1 MLEPLN
7 LEKRGGVV
15 IPLLGVIFDFDGV
28 IADTEPLHLKAYQDV
43 LADGPLVLDADAY
56 YSRYLGF
63 DDIGVFTKLAADQ
76 VVPLKPA
83 DLSRLIEVKSRR
95 FMELVTTEK
104 VLVPGARD
112 CIERLAADL
121 ALGIASGSL
130 RHEIEE
136 ILRHTDLRRHFM
148 TIVAADDVKR
158 AKPAP
163 DCYTRAVELLG
174 IGLGQPSVPG
184 SFVAIE
190 DSSWGIE
197 AANAA
202 GIPCLAVA
210 HTYPA
215 EALTEAARVVSELG
229 EVDCSLLKELC

>member
-1 MLEPLN
+1 M
-7 LEKRGGVV
+7 
-15 IPLLGVIFDFDGV
+15 PLLGVIFDFDGV

-43 LADGPLVLDADAY
+43 LVDGPLVLAADAY

-63 DDIGVFTKLAADQ
+63 DDVGVFTELAADQ
-76 VVPLKPA
+76 AVALEPA
-83 DLSRLIEVKSRR
+83 ELSRLIEVKSRR
-95 FMELVTTEK
+95 FMELAATAET
-104 VLVPGARD
+104 LFPGARE

-121 ALGIASGSL
+121 PLGIASGSL
-130 RHEIEE
+130 RREIED
-136 ILRHTDLRRHFM
+136 ILRHADLRRHFM
-148 TIVAADDVKR
+148 TIVATDDVDR

-174 IGLGQPSVPG
+174 AGLGQPGVPA

-202 GIPCLAVA
+202 GVPCLAVT

-215 EALTEAARVVSELG
+215 DALAGAARVVSGLS
-229 EVDCSLLKELC
+229 EVDHSLLAELC